1 MSADRIADHS
11 SPHPEEPDLH
21 LRVTL
26 RGESLDFA
34 ACLTAAL
41 FFLEEQRQRG
51 FIDAV
56 AVIPGD
62 TTGLRRLPTERLYD
76 GP

>member
-1 MSADRIADHS
+1 MTAEQR

-26 RGESLDFA
+26 RGERLDFA
-34 ACLTAAL
+34 ACLTSAL
-41 FFLEEQRQRG
+41 FFLEEQRQRH
-51 FIDAV
+51 FMDDV
-56 AVIPGD
+56 DVIPGA
-62 TTGLRRLPTERLYD
+62 TTGLRRLPGERLYD